1 MTWDLYTITFFAR
14 VRFFFCSRHLYKV
27 PVIKNIDDKIYQN
40 LQRAPATPL
49 HET

>member
-1 MTWDLYTITFFAR
+1 MRPVYYYFFGPCSLY
-14 VRFFFCSRHLYKV
+14 FCSRHLYKV